1 MIEQIKRALA
11 TYRVEIFDEIVSTN
25 TYLCQLA
32 KQENI
37 EKMLVV
43 ARGQTGGR
51 GRRGRTFHSP
61 KDAGLY
67 MSLLL
72 PLENITE
79 SEGLTL
85 RTGVALHRAII
96 KVFPKIQPSLKW
108 VNDIYVG
115 DKKLA
120 GILVEGVTRPDGV
133 FCAVIGIGMNF
144 LRAAFPVELAD
155 RVTSIEHETGESIL
169 PLSFVIDLVRELESA
184 WKCPFSDVIET
195 YRTHAYLKGKN
206 LTVLPHQDESYS
218 AKYVDIDERGSLIV
232 EKENG
237 ERITLFSGD
246 VSVKPE

>member
-51 GRRGRTFHSP
+51 GRKGRTFHSP

-72 PLENITE
+72 PLENIAE

-85 RTGVALHRAII
+85 RTGVALYHTIL

-115 DKKLA
+115 DRKLA

-144 LRAAFPVELAD
+144 LCAAFPKELED

-169 PLSFVIDLVRELESA
+169 PLSFVTDLVKELESA

-195 YRTHAYLKGKN
+195 YRTHAYLKGKS
-206 LTVLPHQDESYS
+206 LMVLPHEGKSYG
-218 AKYVDIDERGSLIV
+218 AEYVDMDERGSLIV
-232 EKENG
+232 ERENG